1 MRRQLLPFAVVA
13 ALGFAVQVVLVV
25 LFSDRWGWSL
35 PVSTAAS
42 VEAAVLH
49 NWAWHECWTWRR
61 RVTAAHRLQRLVA
74 FHAANGAIS
83 LLGNAACA
91 EALARTTTLAL
102 PWRTLLSVALVGGLN
117 FLVAERVVFR
127 MRPTPASARPALA
140 GTLTPAGARV
150 RLGAALVAALT
161 LMLVSPLS
169 AAAPPPGAIA
179 GWNAAIARIE
189 ADIARGG
196 TTPTAAGG
204 GAAAPDGIDVS
215 ELPAVE
221 IPGATLQH
229 WGGAVFV
236 PHVRLDAL
244 LEALEQTPPAQPDV
258 PAARILWHDGHRLG
272 LYLRL
277 VRRTL
282 MTVTYDTEHAVTFE
296 RLTPHAAIGR
306 SVMTAAREVR
316 NAGTADECV
325 SSPGDDRGFLW
336 RLNVYWWYVETPAGV
351 RVVMESL
358 TLGRET
364 PFLLRALAGPVVR
377 RIAAESVRSA
387 LDGVRN
393 RFAPAGGE
401 ALRREPPSSSVA
413 ADTRGFARRLSGA
426 GRTTAP
432 ATALNTP
439 GACRP

>member
-1 MRRQLLPFAVVA
+1 MRRRLMRFTVVA

-25 LFSDRWGWSL
+25 LFADRWGWSL

-61 RVTAAHRLQRLVA
+61 RVTGTHRLQRLVA

-83 LLGNAACA
+83 LLGNVACA
-91 EALARTTTLAL
+91 EVLVRTTSLAL

-127 MRPTPASARPALA
+127 GRPAQA
-140 GTLTPAGARV
+140 STRPAWSATFTPCAV
-150 RLGAALVAALT
+150 RGRRGAALVAALT
-161 LMLVSPLS
+161 LVVVSPLS
-169 AAAPPPGAIA
+169 AAMPPPGAIA
-179 GWNAAIARIE
+179 GWNGAIARLE
-189 ADIARGG
+189 ADIARRGATPPAVGG
-196 TTPTAAGG
+196 N
-204 GAAAPDGIDVS
+204 AAAADGIEMS

-229 WGGAVFV
+229 WRGAVFV
-236 PHVRLDAL
+236 PHVRLDVL
-244 LEALEQTPPAQPDV
+244 LAALERTPPVQPDV
-258 PAARILWHDGHRLG
+258 PAARILWHDGDRLG

-282 MTVTYDTEHAVTFE
+282 MTVTYDTAHDVTFE
-296 RLTPHAAIGR
+296 RLTPHAARGR
-306 SVMTAAREVR
+306 SVMTAAREIR
-316 NAGTADECV
+316 NAGTAAERV
-325 SSPGDDRGFLW
+325 SSPDDDRGFLW

-364 PFLLRALAGPVVR
+364 PFLLRAIAAPVVR

-387 LDGVRN
+387 LGGVRD

-401 ALRREPPSSSVA
+401 PLPVRPAPPSA
-413 ADTRGFARRLSGA
+413 ALPRTLADSRDARPDPA
-426 GRTTAP
+426 AP
-432 ATALNTP
+432 P
-439 GACRP
+439 PRRPR